1 MQPTTPDVPIPTL
14 VVDDEPLAR
23 NLVSAL
29 VRREP
34 DLALAG
40 ECGDGASALDAIATL
55 EPDLVFLD
63 IHMPVL
69 DGLAVVERLATL
81 DHVPYVIF
89 VTAFDDHAIRA
100 FELNALDYLVKPLEK
115 ERFRSAVDRAKTA
128 IRNREML
135 SLTERLLALGRHVSD
150 SRKRPDGEHELMVRS
165 GDTLAQITTG
175 DILWVEAA
183 NQYVQ
188 IHTAAKS
195 YTVSESLS
203 RYAKRIRDPRFF
215 RIHRS
220 ALVNVAAVTR
230 VTKKS
235 NGTHRLR
242 LSNGDSLTVARSRA
256 SMIPSILR
264 AARSLSGDG

>member
-1 MQPTTPDVPIPTL
+1 MNPHVPISTL

-23 NLVSAL
+23 SLVSAL
-29 VRREP
+29 VRRDP
-34 DLALAG
+34 DLLLTG
-40 ECGDGASALDAIATL
+40 ECGDGAAALDEIATKR
-55 EPDLVFLD
+55 PDLIFLD

-69 DGLAVVERLATL
+69 DGLAVAEKLAAL

-115 ERFRSAVDRAKTA
+115 ERFRSAVERAKSA

-135 SLTERLLALGRHVSD
+135 SLTERLLAL
-150 SRKRPDGEHELMVRS
+150 SRAPHATPRRPDGEQELLVRS
-165 GDTLAQITTG
+165 GESLAQITTS
-175 DILWVEAA
+175 DIIWVEAA

-188 IHTAAKS
+188 VHTASRS

-203 RYAKRIRDPRFF
+203 QYSKRISDPRFF

-220 ALVNVAAVTR
+220 ALVNVAAVTG
-230 VTKKS
+230 VAKKR
-235 NGTHRLR
+235 NGTHRLT
-242 LSNGDSLTVARSRA
+242 LKNGDSLTVARSRA
-256 SMIPSILR
+256 AMVPNILR
-264 AARSLSGDG
+264 AARSLCIDA